1 MYARLFRW
9 VELLP
14 LAAFLAYARAL
25 EHPAAGMPWQGPF
38 LLGGGMAV
46 IATGVLLWHKRV
58 LNRLSLGMNL
68 YLMTGAA
75 AFLLQLWGLLR
86 LYGQFKAAG
95 MLAWG
100 IVVGVITLVWSPSGF
115 IGVPHRN
122 RHAIRRY
129 SWYLLLMA
137 AAAFIISW
145 VFRANLW
152 LAGALPF
159 MGLYLGQ
166 SLLAARLTESPSAQ
180 NVQPTEAS

>member
-38 LLGGGMAV
+38 LLGGGLAV
-46 IATGVLLWHKRV
+46 IATGVLLWQKRV
-58 LNRLSLGMNL
+58 LNRLSLGINL

-75 AFLLQLWGLLR
+75 AFLLQLWWLVR
-86 LYGQFKAAG
+86 LYGQFKASG
-95 MLAWG
+95 MLAWV

-115 IGVPHRN
+115 IGVPPGN
-122 RHAIRRY
+122 RPVIRRY

-145 VFRANLW
+145 VFREHLG

-159 MGLYLGQ
+159 IGLYLGQ
-166 SLLAARLTESPSAQ
+166 SLLEARLTESLSAQ
-180 NVQPTEAS
+180 NAQRTEAS